1 MQDLRIDP
9 EFRDKI
15 PPLTDAEFEQL
26 KENILN
32 DGEVYEPICVW
43 NRTIVDGH
51 NRWKII
57 QEHPEIPY
65 KVKELDFADKW
76 EAIEWM
82 CKKQLGRRNLSD
94 AQQTYLQGKMYE
106 ARKKSKGASD
116 GFRGNQ
122 YTEVVKDQNDPLPRL
137 HSTAEA
143 IAHEIGVAEPTVK
156 RAGEFAAGLDRAEE
170 ISPGFKDE
178 VLSGKVNTP
187 KTNIRAIRK
196 MDTPEEVKAA
206 IEEIRNPT
214 PKPKPIRKTDS
225 EVRKLE
231 ALIHETARDMRRENR
246 KEYTQEDLVRD
257 LKTIVDRFVQD
268 IKQELALRRKV
279 ISDFDEIVEV
289 LTECEKR
296 LIEIEENIEK
306 GVYA

>member
-15 PPLTDAEFEQL
+15 PPLTDAELEQL

-106 ARKKSKGASD
+106 ARKKSNGGDRRSKEFS
-116 GFRGNQ
+116 
-122 YTEVVKDQNDPLPRL
+122 VDQNDPLKP

-170 ISPGFKDE
+170 IAPGFKDE

-214 PKPKPIRKTDS
+214 PKPKPKPIGNTKETRERMKLADEVIAEMYSPEIKEFTIEMLESDIELNGMEYVSVLRNTLTDHS
-225 EVRKLE
+225 TMLTGDNK
-231 ALIHETARDMRRENR
+231 ARVVAKIDGIIAEIQ
-246 KEYTQEDLVRD
+246 K
-257 LKTIVDRFVQD
+257 
-268 IKQELALRRKV
+268 LRRL
-279 ISDFDEIVEV
+279 VE
-289 LTECEKR
+289 
-296 LIEIEENIEK
+296 
-306 GVYA
+306 

>member
-1 MQDLRIDP
+1 MIDLRIDP

-43 NRTIVDGH
+43 NGTIVDGH

-57 QEHPEIPY
+57 QKHPEIPY

-106 ARKKSKGASD
+106 ARKKSVGGQGA
-116 GFRGNQ
+116 NQ
-122 YTEVVKDQNDPLPRL
+122 HTKVQLDQNDPIAKP

-143 IAHEIGVAEPTVK
+143 IAREVGVAEPTIK
-156 RAGEFAAGLDRAEE
+156 RAGELAAGLDRAEE

-196 MDTPEEVKAA
+196 MDTPEEIKAA

-214 PKPKPIRKTDS
+214 PKPKPKPIGNTKETRERMKLADEVIAEMYSPEIKEFTIEMLESDIELNGMEYVSVLRNTLTDHS
-225 EVRKLE
+225 TMLTGDNK
-231 ALIHETARDMRRENR
+231 ARVVAKIDGIIAEIQ
-246 KEYTQEDLVRD
+246 K
-257 LKTIVDRFVQD
+257 
-268 IKQELALRRKV
+268 LRRL
-279 ISDFDEIVEV
+279 VE
-289 LTECEKR
+289 
-296 LIEIEENIEK
+296 
-306 GVYA
+306 

>member
-106 ARKKSKGASD
+106 ARKKSNGGDRRSKEFS
-116 GFRGNQ
+116 
-122 YTEVVKDQNDPLPRL
+122 VDQNDPLKPK
-137 HSTAEA
+137 STAEA

-214 PKPKPIRKTDS
+214 PKPKPIRKTDP
-225 EVRKLE
+225 EARKLE

-268 IKQELALRRKV
+268 IKQELALRQKV

-306 GVYA
+306 GVFA

>member
-1 MQDLRIDP
+1 MQDLRIDL

-106 ARKKSKGASD
+106 ARKKSVGEHK
-116 GFRGNQ
+116 GNQ
-122 YTEVVKDQNDPLPRL
+122 YVGMELDHNDPIPKPR
-137 HSTAEA
+137 STAKA

-196 MDTPEEVKAA
+196 MDTLEEVKAA

-214 PKPKPIRKTDS
+214 PKPKPIRKTDP
-225 EVRKLE
+225 EARKLE

-268 IKQELALRRKV
+268 IKQELTLRRKV

-306 GVYA
+306 GVFT